1 MGTLLTF
8 KHIFSDGI
16 SHENPEDDLELLIV
30 NLKSKK
36 EWLHSQKIDDL
47 IDFFDSLGT
56 SWKNS
61 NEYFGNNLKHL
72 SEFLSRDNL
81 EKELKLSLRGN
92 FSVLDEFIPLFDI
105 PDSLYHAQPRGISV
119 HWIAGNVDILGI
131 FSVVQALLTKNL
143 CLIKAPHDY
152 SLLKKLLLSFKD
164 ISTEKISGQDLLNC
178 ITLVYVERD
187 DLVNQE
193 ILSKNADIRIAWGG
207 DEAVSTILSLKKN
220 FFTEDIIYGPKYSYA
235 ILDSNFLENN
245 LKNTAQRLAF
255 DVSIFDQNA
264 CNSPHTIFVENND
277 SDNPNLVRDFAK
289 ELSNSMETVNRLM
302 LPKSEIS
309 EKKSMEILS
318 LRAEYDFKGEV
329 FAPKNTDWTVIYS
342 EDKGLA
348 NPCFSRV
355 VFIKPIKNAEDLGK
369 FHNRKIQSIGMGI
382 SNIEKRKKLIDLV
395 TMLGGDRC
403 PSIGSMSKFNSPWDG
418 IFGMDRMVRWI
429 SMSNQ

>member
-8 KHIFSDGI
+8 KHIFSDGV
-16 SHENPEDDLELLIV
+16 SHENPEDDLESLIV

-47 IDFFDSLGT
+47 IEFFDSLGT

-61 NEYFGNNLKHL
+61 NEYFGNNLKHI

-92 FSVLDEFIPLFDI
+92 FSVLDEFIPLFNI
-105 PDSLYHAQPRGISV
+105 PDSLYHAQPRGLSV

-131 FSVVQALLTKNL
+131 FSVVQSLLTKNL

-164 ISTEKISGQDLLNC
+164 VSTEKISGQDLLNC

-235 ILDSNFLENN
+235 ILDSEFLENN
-245 LKNTAQRLAF
+245 LKNAAQRLAF

-264 CNSPHTIFVENND
+264 CNSPHTIFVENNT
-277 SDNPNLVRDFAK
+277 SDNPNFVKEFAK

-309 EKKSMEILS
+309 EKKSMDILS

-342 EDKGLA
+342 EDEGLA

-355 VFIKPIKNAEDLGK
+355 VFIKPIKNAEDIGK
-369 FHNRKIQSIGMGI
+369 FHNRKIQSIGLGI
-382 SNIEKRKKLIDLV
+382 SDIEKRKKLVDLV

-403 PSIGSMSKFNSPWDG
+403 PSIGNMSKFQSPWDG

-429 SMSNQ
+429 SMTR

>member
-1 MGTLLTF
+1 M
-8 KHIFSDGI
+8 
-16 SHENPEDDLELLIV
+16 
-30 NLKSKK
+30 
-36 EWLHSQKIDDL
+36 
-47 IDFFDSLGT
+47 
-56 SWKNS
+56 
-61 NEYFGNNLKHL
+61 
-72 SEFLSRDNL
+72 
-81 EKELKLSLRGN
+81 
-92 FSVLDEFIPLFDI
+92 
-105 PDSLYHAQPRGISV
+105 
-119 HWIAGNVDILGI
+119 
-131 FSVVQALLTKNL
+131 
-143 CLIKAPHDY
+143 
-152 SLLKKLLLSFKD
+152 
-164 ISTEKISGQDLLNC
+164 NC

-187 DLVNQE
+187 DLINQE

-235 ILDSNFLENN
+235 ILDSEFLENN
-245 LKNTAQRLAF
+245 LKNAAQRLAF

-277 SDNPNLVRDFAK
+277 SDNPNLVKDFAK

-342 EDKGLA
+342 EDEGLA

-355 VFIKPIKNAEDLGK
+355 VFIKPIKNAEDIGK
-369 FHNRKIQSIGMGI
+369 FHNRKIQSIGLGI
-382 SNIEKRKKLIDLV
+382 SDLEKRKKLIDLV

-403 PSIGSMSKFNSPWDG
+403 PSIGSMSKFQSPWDG